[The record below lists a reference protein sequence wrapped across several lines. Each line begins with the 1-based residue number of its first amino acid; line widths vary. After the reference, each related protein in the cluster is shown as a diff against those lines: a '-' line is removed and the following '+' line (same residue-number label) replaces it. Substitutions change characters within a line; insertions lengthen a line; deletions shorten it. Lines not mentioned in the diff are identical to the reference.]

1 MVILGTVHN
10 YFNLFIFFTTRTDK
24 YLVSSNDFIGDLMNK
39 IQAAYKFGK
48 IIKKGKQ
55 KIKDH
60 ITYKRRFI
68 LVQWNCYLLI
78 LSEQ

>member
-1 MVILGTVHN
+1 MVILGTVHT

-24 YLVSSNDFIGDLMNK
+24 YFVSSSDFIGNLMNK
-39 IQAAYKFGK
+39 IRAAYKIGK

-55 KIKDH
+55 KIKYH
-60 ITYKRRFI
+60 ITNKPRFI
-68 LVQWNCYLLI
+68 LVQCTCYLLI